1 MNSKNTHINF
11 KSLIYIIIGSVFL
24 VFSLDVIYKITLLV
38 VGLGFIFYG
47 FSLRGFNG
55 RFVMQRFFMNM
66 FR

>member
-1 MNSKNTHINF
+1 MNSKNIRINF
-11 KSLIYIIIGSVFL
+11 KSLVYIVIGSIFL
-24 VFSLDVIYKITLLV
+24 IFSLDIIYKIILLI

-55 RFVMQRFFMNM
+55 RFVIQRFFMSM